1 MFIMKLLLNP
11 EGEGAVILE
20 MSKSTQS
27 PPPTLKRFFGWGGLW
42 GLTIVYVCIHMHVCN
57 VGAVLQLVL

>member
-1 MFIMKLLLNP
+1 MFIMKLLLGP

-27 PPPTLKRFFGWGGLW
+27 SSSPPPPPPFEGGFFIWG
-42 GLTIVYVCIHMHVCN
+42 
-57 VGAVLQLVL
+57 VGGVDGAHHCVRV